1 MRSSPPFVCWT
12 NGVKICRSPGRGD
25 SALKQ
30 QSGFQDRQVAEMWEG
45 LDQPVGRVL
54 FVDDEPAVL
63 DLFSRMLE
71 GQPWEGHFC
80 TTVEEAL
87 DYLRT
92 QPVDTVISDIRMPDR
107 DGFELLGEIRRNE
120 RTRNIPVII
129 ITGDSDR
136 ALKRHAL
143 DLGATD
149 LLNKPVGREDL
160 LARIRS
166 ALRLKHYQDRLA
178 RQVEELDFRVRERT
192 RQLEAS
198 HREIVWRLAKA
209 AEYRDDQTGYHVV
222 RVAVLSRL
230 LAEGLGMD
238 QEFQD
243 LIFLTSPLHDI
254 GKLGIPD
261 SILLKEGK
269 LSAVERRLMEQH
281 CAMGAEILS
290 QEPSAIA
297 VSSLRGGE
305 IVLYRGARTANPL
318 LEMAASIALG
328 HHERWDGTGYP
339 RRLAGEEIPLECRIV
354 SVADVFDALTSWR
367 PYKPPLP
374 DREAVELV
382 VRGSGTH
389 FDPTIVET
397 FVRNREQILELWRQ
411 FEEEEEHR

>member
-1 MRSSPPFVCWT
+1 M
-12 NGVKICRSPGRGD
+12 
-25 SALKQ
+25 KQ
-30 QSGFQDRQVAEMWEG
+30 QSGFEDRPLAEMWDG
-45 LDQPVGRVL
+45 LEQPVGRLL
-54 FVDDEPAVL
+54 FVDDEPSVL

-71 GQPWEGHFC
+71 GQNWESHFC
-80 TTVEEAL
+80 TSVEEAL
-87 DYLRT
+87 ACLRSLS
-92 QPVDTVISDIRMPDR
+92 VDTVISDIRMPGR
-107 DGFELLGEIRRNE
+107 DGFELLAEIRGNP

-136 ALKRHAL
+136 ALKRQAL

-149 LLNKPVGREDL
+149 LLNKPVSREDL

-166 ALRLKHYQDRLA
+166 SLRLKHYQDRLA
-178 RQVEELDFRVRERT
+178 RQVEELDYRVRERT

-238 QEFQD
+238 QDFQD

-269 LSAVERRLMEQH
+269 LSPAERRLMEQH
-281 CAMGAEILS
+281 CVMGAEILS
-290 QEPSAIA
+290 QEPSAIS

-339 RRLAGEEIPLECRIV
+339 RRLKGQAIPLECRIV
-354 SVADVFDALTSWR
+354 SMADVFDALTSWR

-374 DREAVELV
+374 DREAVQMV
-382 VRGSGTH
+382 VKCSGTH
-389 FDPTIVET
+389 FDPVIVDA

-411 FEEEEEHR
+411 FEEEEAEEHR